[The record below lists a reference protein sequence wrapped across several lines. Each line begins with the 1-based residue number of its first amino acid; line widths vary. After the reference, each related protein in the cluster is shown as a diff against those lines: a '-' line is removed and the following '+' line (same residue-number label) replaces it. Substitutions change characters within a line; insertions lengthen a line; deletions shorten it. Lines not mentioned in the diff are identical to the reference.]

1 MEEMQVYDA
10 HDDDTDY
17 SNPPWATIIATL
29 AIVVIA
35 AVTFVSLLWAV
46 AT

>member
-1 MEEMQVYDA
+1 MQVYDT

-17 SNPPWATIIATL
+17 GNPPWATIAIAL
-29 AIVVIA
+29 GIVVVA

-46 AT
+46 AA